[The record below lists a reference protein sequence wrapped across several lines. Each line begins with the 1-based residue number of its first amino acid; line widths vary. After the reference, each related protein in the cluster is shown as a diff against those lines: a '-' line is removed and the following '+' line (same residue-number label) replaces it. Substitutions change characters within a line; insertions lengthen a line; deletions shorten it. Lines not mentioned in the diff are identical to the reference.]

1 MLSNDSCPNTSG
13 GLQGFTPGFTE
24 TLMYH
29 WRYTL
34 IFIPDFVPQECCK
47 VKERHLCPWI
57 KRNNLQ
63 NTFAMGQNDCLL
75 FGIKFVF
82 QGFSHRVTIPD
93 ILKLQVPHFFRPRAH
108 PWPPKKEAFPH
119 CKIVTY
125 DAKILGGHG
134 CADKSDKNQIVTL
147 LHCTMNLQNVTI
159 LNRFTFWGANST
171 RCATVLA
178 STLRFWTQHRVDIVG
193 SCRNEEWMHRCA

>member
-24 TLMYH
+24 TLMYR

-93 ILKLQVPHFFRPRAH
+93 ILKLQVPHFFRPRTPMAA
-108 PWPPKKEAFPH
+108 WPQKRPSHNVK
-119 CKIVTY
+119 
-125 DAKILGGHG
+125 
-134 CADKSDKNQIVTL
+134 L
-147 LHCTMNLQNVTI
+147 LHMMQK
-159 LNRFTFWGANST
+159 FWGAMGARTNPT
-171 RCATVLA
+171 KIKLLHFFIVPWTCQMLQ
-178 STLRFWTQHRVDIVG
+178 FWTDFRFG
-193 SCRNEEWMHRCA
+193 GPTPRAAAKLKFYYSGLLGYFEGGG